1 MASGGIM
8 GKVKSALEIAL
19 ERAEQFGALS
29 NDEKE
34 KIKEEDA
41 VKAVLGEFFQGR
53 IDANGL
59 WQRMKE
65 VKRPLLEKAQMQLIE
80 SLSLGNAQIELQM
93 RKEGILAM
101 ETLKEKPK
109 TALIESTLNA
119 IEGLMK
125 EYDQMKKNLLEDL
138 RRQIEANPQMRMQ
151 PVKTQDGKTVMK
163 LTASVDETAQA
174 RFAEVLSAHDAEF
187 SNEFSVL
194 IEELKEALR

>member
-1 MASGGIM
+1 M

-19 ERAEQFGALS
+19 EKAEQFGALS
-29 NDEKE
+29 NEEKE
-34 KIKEEDA
+34 KLKEEED
-41 VKAVLGEFFQGR
+41 VKAILREFFQGR
-53 IDANGL
+53 IDSSGL
-59 WQRMKE
+59 WKRLKD
-65 VKRPLLEKAQMQLIE
+65 VKRPLLGTAQMQLIE
-80 SLSLGNAQIELQM
+80 SLGLGNAQIELQ
-93 RKEGILAM
+93 RKKEGILAV

-119 IEGLMK
+119 LEALMK
-125 EYDQMKKNLLEDL
+125 EYDLMKKDLLDDL

-174 RFAEVLSAHDAEF
+174 RFAEVLSAHEAEF
-187 SNEFSVL
+187 SSEFAVL

>member
-1 MASGGIM
+1 M

-29 NDEKE
+29 NEEKE

-41 VKAVLGEFFQGR
+41 VKAILGEFFQGR
-53 IDANGL
+53 IDSNGL
-59 WQRMKE
+59 WQRMKD
-65 VKRPLLEKAQMQLIE
+65 VKRPLLGTAQMQLID
-80 SLSLGNAQIELQM
+80 SLGLGNAQIELQ
-93 RKEGILAM
+93 RKKEGILAI

-119 IEGLMK
+119 IEGLVK
-125 EYDQMKKNLLEDL
+125 EYDQMKKTLLDDL
-138 RRQIEANPQMRMQ
+138 RKQIEANPQLRMQ
-151 PVKTQDGKTVMK
+151 PVKTPDGKTVMK
-163 LTASVDETAQA
+163 LTASVDEAAQA

>member
-1 MASGGIM
+1 M

-29 NDEKE
+29 NEEKE

-41 VKAVLGEFFQGR
+41 VKAILGEFFQGR
-53 IDANGL
+53 TDSNGL
-59 WQRMKE
+59 WQRIKD
-65 VKRPLLEKAQMQLIE
+65 VKRHLLPTAQMQLID
-80 SLSLGNAQIELQM
+80 SLGLGNAQIELQ
-93 RKEGILAM
+93 RKKEGILAI

-119 IEGLMK
+119 IEELVK
-125 EYDQMKKNLLEDL
+125 EYDQMKKNLLDDL
-138 RRQIEANPQMRMQ
+138 RKQIEANPQWRMR

-163 LTASVDETAQA
+163 VAASVDEAAQA
-174 RFAEVLSAHDAEF
+174 RFAEALSAHDAEF